1 MVKKENSIALMMNGG
16 LMMAGVVRIVMQTGH
31 GKALTNPSDTM
42 QNGLKDLE
50 KVNMIIQRLLPGS
63 IKWVR
68 ILSLEKKLRE
78 CPTLI

>member
-1 MVKKENSIALMMNGG
+1 MVKKENSIELMMNGG
-16 LMMAGVVRIVMQTGH
+16 LMMAGAVRIVMQTGH

-63 IKWVR
+63 IKWER